1 MDKMMSFEEERQY
14 LAKKRILFALAKS
27 LSIGGLCFSM
37 SMFLTCI
44 VFAYENLTMDP
55 VMILKMWI
63 TFFVLTIYTF
73 IRIWVG
79 TSKWAMNKPFILLNV
94 MFMPLYLV
102 TVLIFAMDLTNGLY
116 GNDRWKVLVLYAVLF
131 LCTFSIKQ
139 LIDYLRYK
147 AKTNVMNDALNDFL
161 KEHEWDEKE

>member
-1 MDKMMSFEEERQY
+1 
-14 LAKKRILFALAKS
+14 
-27 LSIGGLCFSM
+27 
-37 SMFLTCI
+37 
-44 VFAYENLTMDP
+44 
-55 VMILKMWI
+55 
-63 TFFVLTIYTF
+63 
-73 IRIWVG
+73 
-79 TSKWAMNKPFILLNV
+79 MNKPFILLNV